1 MKLIPTID
9 IQSLSDIPIV
19 LINNKEILFCNDK
32 AKKLLFSKKINKSEL
47 HKTLYTSV
55 NKKSSI
61 IEINHKIIKFE
72 KQQFKLD
79 KKVVY
84 LLILEDV
91 TKTAEERE
99 ILQKKIKLYQDIFE
113 ELPIGVLIH
122 DLGKTKYVNKY
133 GLKVLQAKSKK
144 QYLDFNILNF
154 LISEKDKNRAIRRI
168 SSNDNYLAPEIYTIK
183 NFKGEEKI
191 IELFSFLFPFIGS
204 KKESIVRLIVFTD
217 KTELIKQQQIEIQY
231 YLKQQENQLLKK
243 QNEAKQKLL
252 DELNTKRTQLFNTIN
267 YSDYLF
273 WITDEKLNIVLFN
286 HAFYNYC
293 FKHYNVKIK
302 IGDNTLQLLEI
313 FDEVEPESIKTR
325 KEVIQNILNT
335 KKDYSYEIRYFDN
348 ELKKYRIFKITFKPY
363 LINNKVVNFY
373 CYGHEI
379 TEKYDF
385 LNQIEN
391 QSIKLNT
398 IIENSPIYLWSM
410 NKNLEITLFNN
421 NYKNLIK
428 TLYGEYPEIGKK
440 LSKGKYAQNKQL
452 IETLN
457 YHYQKAFNGSFENFK
472 LHFELNNY
480 NPITLDVSLFPIV
493 VNNEVKE
500 VSGIAVDITQE
511 VEKQK
516 QLEALLYENEI
527 LMKETH
533 HRIKNNLQVISSMVN
548 LQIQNEQNPQ
558 SINVLKDIQNRVYS
572 MAMIHQTLYQNRNYS
587 SINISTNILALIQN
601 ILFSFNQ
608 TDIEIQSD
616 LEDIILDVNTAV
628 PFSLIINELVT
639 NIAKYAF
646 SGKMERKKIVSIT
659 LKRQKNNIEL
669 NISDNGVGIPEYQIH
684 NNISGM
690 GFTIIRALSEQINAQ
705 LQIHS
710 EINKGTSVQLL
721 IPLF

>member
-1 MKLIPTID
+1 MKTFHNID
-9 IQSLSDIPIV
+9 IQNLPEIPIV
-19 LINNKEILFCNDK
+19 LINNKNILFYNQK
-32 AKKLLFSKKINKSEL
+32 AKKLLFSKKLNKTEI
-47 HKTLYTSV
+47 HKKLYKSIH
-55 NKKSSI
+55 KKSSL
-61 IEINHKIIKFE
+61 IEINDKTIRIEKQKIKF
-72 KQQFKLD
+72 D
-79 KKVVY
+79 KNNLY
-84 LLILEDV
+84 FLFLEDV
-91 TKTAEERE
+91 TE
-99 ILQKKIKLYQDIFE
+99 ILEEKNELQQKIKLYEEIFE
-113 ELPIGVLIH
+113 NLPIGVLIH
-122 DLGKTKYVNKY
+122 DLGKIKYVNKY

-144 QYLDFNILNF
+144 EYLDFNILNF
-154 LISEKDKNRAIRRI
+154 LTSDKDKARAIRRI
-168 SSNDNYLAPEIYTIK
+168 NSNNNYLAPEIYTIK

-191 IELFSFLFPFIGS
+191 VELSSFLFPFIEK

-231 YLKQQENQLLKK
+231 HLKQQENQLLKK

-252 DELNTKRTQLFNTIN
+252 DELNTKRIQLFNTIN

-273 WITDEKLNIVLFN
+273 WITDEKLNIILFN

-293 FKHYNVKIK
+293 FKFYNVKIK
-302 IGDNTLQLLEI
+302 IGDNTLQLQEI
-313 FDEVEPESIKTR
+313 FDEIEPESIKTR
-325 KEVIQNILNT
+325 KESIQNILNT
-335 KKDYSYEIRYFDN
+335 KTDYSYEIRHFDK
-348 ELKKYRIFKITFKPY
+348 EFKKYRIFKITFKPY
-363 LINNKVVNFY
+363 LVNNKVINFY

-385 LNQIEN
+385 LHQIEN

-421 NYKNLIK
+421 NYKELIK

-440 LSKGKYAQNKQL
+440 LSKGKYTQNTQL

-457 YHYQKAFNGSFENFK
+457 YHYQKAFTGSNENFK
-472 LHFELNNY
+472 LHFELEKHKL
-480 NPITLDVSLFPIV
+480 ITVDVNLFPII
-493 VNNEVKE
+493 VNNEVHE
-500 VSGIAVDITQE
+500 VSGIAIDITAE

-516 QLEALLYENEI
+516 QLETLLQENEI
-527 LMKETH
+527 LMKEIH
-533 HRIKNNLQVISSMVN
+533 HRIKNNLQVISSMIN
-548 LQIQNEQNPQ
+548 LQIQNEQNQQ
-558 SINVLKDIQNRVYS
+558 SINVLKDTQNRVYS

-587 SINISTNILALIQN
+587 SINISTNLLALIQN

-608 TDIEIQSD
+608 TDIEIQAD
-616 LEDIILDVNTAV
+616 LEDIILDVNTAI

-669 NISDNGVGIPEYQIH
+669 NISDNGVGIPEHQLQ
-684 NNISGM
+684 NNISGT

-710 EINKGTSVQLL
+710 KINKGTSVQLS